1 MTTDNSDEIG
11 RLMNMI
17 ESDAEECWP
26 LYEEV
31 GRIVVSYLL
40 EHDRSK
46 VSGIVEAWAASSHAQ
61 GALADTWPDSP
72 QHAQIQSE
80 AAEADAALFALI
92 RKAILP
98 LAK

>member
-1 MTTDNSDEIG
+1 MTINESAEIA
-11 RLMNMI
+11 RLMKML

-40 EHDRSK
+40 AHDRPA
-46 VSGIVEAWAASSHAQ
+46 VSGIAEAWAASSRTQ

-72 QHAQIQSE
+72 RYTQIRSE
-80 AAEADAALFALI
+80 ATEADAALFALI
-92 RKAILP
+92 RKAVLP
-98 LAK
+98 QLR

>member
-1 MTTDNSDEIG
+1 MTTDDSDEIG
-11 RLMNMI
+11 RLMNVL
-17 ESDAEECWP
+17 ESDGEECWP

-31 GRIVVSYLL
+31 GRIVVSYRL
-40 EHDRSK
+40 EHDRPT
-46 VSGIVEAWAASSHAQ
+46 VSGIVEAWAASSRAQ

-72 QHAQIQSE
+72 RFAQIQAE

-98 LAK
+98 QAQ